1 VRLTDLWQKKSKP
14 TISFELYPA
23 RSEKAAV
30 SLESAIDELASLK
43 PDFVSVTFGAG
54 GSTRQGSKEL
64 VDKLRNNKGL
74 LVLAYFAGYGLGP
87 EDITQ
92 VLNTYR
98 EMGIENVL
106 VVRGDPPEG
115 GEFTPHPESFS
126 YASDLLAF
134 VRPRW
139 DLCLGAA
146 GYPEGHKNAESK
158 EKDLDF
164 LKLKVEQGAK
174 FIITNYFYDNRD
186 FFDFFERCRKTGID
200 VPIIPGV
207 MPIFSLKMMEMLANS
222 CGATITAALRS
233 RLSALPE
240 GNAEALI
247 EFGVDFAL
255 EQCRDLIGHGIPG
268 IHIYTMDKS
277 RSSLAIVQRL
287 RAEGLIDG

>member
-14 TISFELYPA
+14 TVSFELYPA

-64 VDKLRNNKGL
+64 LDKLRNKKGL
-74 LVLAYFAGYGLGP
+74 MVLAYFAGYGLGP

-139 DLCLGAA
+139 DFCLGAA
-146 GYPEGHKNAESK
+146 GYPEGHKDAQSK

-164 LKLKVEQGAK
+164 LKLKVEQGAE
-174 FIITNYFYDNRD
+174 FIITNYCYDNRD
-186 FFDFFERCRKTGID
+186 FFNFFERSRKKGID

-207 MPIFSLKMMEMLANS
+207 MPIFSLKMMEMLAKS
-222 CGATITAALRS
+222 CGATITETLRS
-233 RLSALPE
+233 RLSTLPE
-240 GNAEALI
+240 GNTDALI
-247 EFGVDFAL
+247 EFGIDFAL
-255 EQCRDLIGHGIPG
+255 EQCRDLIGYGVPG
-268 IHIYTMDKS
+268 IHVYTMDKS

>member
-1 VRLTDLWQKKSKP
+1 MRLIELWRQKTKP

-23 RSEKAAV
+23 RSEKAAA

-74 LVLAYFAGYGLGP
+74 MVLAYFAGYGLGP

-92 VLNTYR
+92 VLDTYR
-98 EMGIENVL
+98 EMGIENLL

-115 GEFTPHPESFS
+115 GDFTPHADSFS
-126 YASDLLAF
+126 YASDLLCF

-139 DLCLGAA
+139 DFCLGAA
-146 GYPEGHKNAESK
+146 GYPEGHKDAQSK

-164 LKLKVEQGAK
+164 LKLKVEQGAQ

-186 FFDFFERCRKTGID
+186 FFDFFERARKKGID

-207 MPIFSLKMMEMLANS
+207 MPIFSLKMMEILAKS
-222 CGATITAALRS
+222 CGATITEALRS

-240 GNAEALI
+240 GDTEALI
-247 EFGVDFAL
+247 RFGVDFAL
-255 EQCRDLIGHGIPG
+255 EQCRDLIRSGVPG
-268 IHIYTMDKS
+268 IHVYTMDKS
-277 RSSLAIVQRL
+277 RSSIAIVKRL
-287 RAEGLIDG
+287 REERLVE

>member
-1 VRLTDLWQKKSKP
+1 MRLTDLWRQKSKP
-14 TISFELYPA
+14 TVSFELYPA

-64 VDKLRNNKGL
+64 VDKLCNNRGL
-74 LVLAYFAGYGLGP
+74 MVLAYFAGFGLSP
-87 EDITQ
+87 EDISQ

-98 EMGIENVL
+98 EIGIENLL

-115 GEFTPHPESFS
+115 SDFTPHPESFS

-139 DLCLGAA
+139 DFCLGAA
-146 GYPEGHKNAESK
+146 GYPEGHKDAESK
-158 EKDLDF
+158 DKDLDY
-164 LKLKVEQGAK
+164 LKLKVEQGAE
-174 FIITNYFYDNRD
+174 FIITNYCYDNRD
-186 FFDFFERCRKTGID
+186 FFDFCERSRKKGID
-200 VPIIPGV
+200 VPIVPGV

-222 CGATITAALRS
+222 CGATITEALRS

-240 GNAEALI
+240 GNTEALI
-247 EFGVDFAL
+247 EFGIDFAF
-255 EQCRDLIGHGIPG
+255 EQCRDLIRNGVPG

-287 RAEGLIDG
+287 RAEGLAE